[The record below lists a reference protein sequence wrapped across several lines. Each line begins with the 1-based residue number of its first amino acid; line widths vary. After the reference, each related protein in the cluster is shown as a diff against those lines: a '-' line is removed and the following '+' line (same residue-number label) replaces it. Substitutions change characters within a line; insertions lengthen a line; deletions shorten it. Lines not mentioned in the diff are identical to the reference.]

1 MSSLNNV
8 ECKNIYNIFQI
19 DRSSIMRNYFS
30 CILITS
36 FLFGSFSTLSAQELK
51 KENIAVLQFSG
62 WQGRDV
68 QIYQDA
74 LTDKIST
81 LIIES
86 QRFNVIDRRNIDKIM
101 REQGLQM
108 SGIIDENTAVEF
120 GKIIGVQKMLI
131 GSFTKNATDYHKGK
145 YKEFDEK
152 KGKEV
157 KVASFYYS
165 ANVSV
170 SIQMIDVETGKYIEA
185 AEANGKGKGT
195 NENSA
200 FSRALDDVAT
210 NVVAKFFKYFAIH
223 GFIESMDKSKVIID
237 RGASEGIKRLMNFE
251 ILEISKD
258 DLLKLGKLIISP
270 NTKRIG
276 LLKIVTAERNSAE
289 GRLIGDYSAVRA
301 GSLIREVKE
310 EAEIEASIIEKN
322 GGNVVIDMG
331 KNVGLVKGATF
342 DVLRTG
348 DQYIDRVTGES
359 FGIEKMKIGK
369 VYISQVGP
377 RFSRGKILE
386 GRYSIKENMVLRET
400 NPWKSNYLV
409 RVSYGINNV
418 DVNMN
423 TTPWKGEIKNQ
434 YVDSKLDSVEYQNLQ
449 KVDSGSM
456 IKLQFG
462 KWNEV
467 KGLEFLLGVGILKI
481 SDELSAFTVD
491 FSITKHFGIIPELFY
506 CYAGAGIGFGN
517 AQQNIKPEI
526 ISYLSKNNRD
536 NVTSAQG
543 QWEGLVGFRFVFG
556 NINVYGEV
564 NYLGLTFNKWNYS
577 VKYEDTN
584 EREKID
590 TIQIDNQLVPYPKLS
605 VSGPVVRIG
614 LAYNIKG
621 LTRLFWIF

>member
-1 MSSLNNV
+1 M
-8 ECKNIYNIFQI
+8 YNLFKLE
-19 DRSSIMRNYFS
+19 RFHLMRNYFV
-30 CILITS
+30 CILIILFLPAS
-36 FLFGSFSTLSAQELK
+36 FINSYAQELQ

-62 WQGRDV
+62 WQGKDM
-68 QIYQDA
+68 QIYQNA

-131 GSFTKNATDYHKGK
+131 GSFTKNTTDYHKGK
-145 YKEFDEK
+145 YKEFDKK

-157 KVASFYYS
+157 KVASYYHS
-165 ANVSV
+165 ANVSA
-170 SIQMIDVETGKYIEA
+170 SIQMIDVESGKYIEA
-185 AEANGKGKGT
+185 AEANGNGKGT
-195 NENSA
+195 NGNSA
-200 FSRALDDVAT
+200 FSRALDDVAI
-210 NVVAKFFKYFAIH
+210 NVVEKFFKYFAIH
-223 GFIESMDKSKVIID
+223 GFIETMDKSKVIID

-251 ILEISKD
+251 ILDISKD
-258 DLLKLGKLIISP
+258 DLLKLGRLIISP

-276 LLKIVTAERNSAE
+276 LLKIVTAEKNAAE
-289 GRLIGDYSAVRA
+289 GRLIGDYNAVRS
-301 GSLIREVKE
+301 GLLIREVKE
-310 EAEIEASIIEKN
+310 ELEIEATIIEKK

-342 DVLRTG
+342 NVLGIG

-400 NPWKSNYLV
+400 KPWKSNYMV

-418 DVNMN
+418 DVDMN
-423 TTPWKGEIKNQ
+423 TTPWKGEIANH
-434 YVDSKLDSVEYQNLQ
+434 YVDSKIDSVDYKNLQ

-462 KWNEV
+462 KWNKV
-467 KGLEFLLGVGILKI
+467 KGLSFLLGFGSLKI
-481 SDELSAFTVD
+481 NNELSSFTVD
-491 FSITKHFGIIPELFY
+491 FSVTKHFGIIPEFLY
-506 CYAGAGIGFGN
+506 CYAGAGLGFGN

-526 ISYLSKNNRD
+526 ISYLSKGNRD

-556 NINVYGEV
+556 NINIYGEV
-564 NYLGLTFNKWNYS
+564 NYLGLTFDKWNYS
-577 VKYEDTN
+577 VKYEDEN

-590 TIQIDNQLVPYPKLS
+590 TIQIKNQLVPYPKLS

>member
-1 MSSLNNV
+1 
-8 ECKNIYNIFQI
+8 
-19 DRSSIMRNYFS
+19 MRNYFS

-36 FLFGSFSTLSAQELK
+36 FLFGSLSTLSAQELQ

-165 ANVSV
+165 ANVSA

-200 FSRALDDVAT
+200 FSRALDDVSK
-210 NVVAKFFKYFAIH
+210 NVVEAFFKYFAIQ
-223 GFIESMDKSKVIID
+223 GFIESIDKSKVIID
-237 RGASEGIKRLMNFE
+237 RGASQGIKRLMNFE
-251 ILEISKD
+251 ILDINKN
-258 DLLKLGKLIISP
+258 DLLKLGKLTIAP
-270 NTKRIG
+270 NTERIG

-310 EAEIEASIIEKN
+310 EAEIEASIIEK
-322 GGNVVIDMG
+322 
-331 KNVGLVKGATF
+331 
-342 DVLRTG
+342 
-348 DQYIDRVTGES
+348 
-359 FGIEKMKIGK
+359 
-369 VYISQVGP
+369 
-377 RFSRGKILE
+377 
-386 GRYSIKENMVLRET
+386 
-400 NPWKSNYLV
+400 
-409 RVSYGINNV
+409 
-418 DVNMN
+418 
-423 TTPWKGEIKNQ
+423 
-434 YVDSKLDSVEYQNLQ
+434 
-449 KVDSGSM
+449 
-456 IKLQFG
+456 
-462 KWNEV
+462 
-467 KGLEFLLGVGILKI
+467 
-481 SDELSAFTVD
+481 
-491 FSITKHFGIIPELFY
+491 
-506 CYAGAGIGFGN
+506 
-517 AQQNIKPEI
+517 
-526 ISYLSKNNRD
+526 
-536 NVTSAQG
+536 
-543 QWEGLVGFRFVFG
+543 
-556 NINVYGEV
+556 
-564 NYLGLTFNKWNYS
+564 
-577 VKYEDTN
+577 
-584 EREKID
+584 
-590 TIQIDNQLVPYPKLS
+590 
-605 VSGPVVRIG
+605 
-614 LAYNIKG
+614 
-621 LTRLFWIF
+621 